1 MQSTLHYNFPLYEG
15 EDTPNLLVEWNATM
29 QALDTKLYALSIGN
43 AGPEIIREI
52 EQLITAV
59 NGLIDEVTQAIS
71 DINELQ
77 QTVNGVQSTVTS
89 LFNNIDEIQDSV
101 VALQGVITTVQQLV
115 ASLQEDVTG
124 NTDDISALQ
133 SSVNTLTSS
142 VSTLNG
148 ALENMQTSISGI
160 DNRVTALEQ
169 APAYELPKASANT
182 LGGVKVGN
190 NLSIDDN
197 GVLSA
202 TGSGGGGGD
211 YLPYITEQSFTGLE
225 NYSVRIVTGSSS
237 DPIPQAVQDIL
248 FGGAFY
254 TKFTSNQP
262 IRIIFVNSM
271 DVPVYDVRLDNNM
284 VYKATT
290 NTHIQDPN
298 NPQQTLWSVDYT
310 RLDSEAYRQASKAVK
325 GSISINL
332 PQNVQTTIPV
342 VYNNGESDLVFSTI
356 FPYTNAVT
364 KETHIIDR
372 NTVSNISIA
381 LSSIV
386 SFSSG
391 MGNKVIPYITN
402 ISIKGVSESANNKI
416 ILTDCDSSKVDYYIN
431 IQSTNPSVT
440 IINIVMSLSDLL
452 GYADYASYNRFIIDV
467 EYATLSGIGS
477 IQ

>member
-71 DINELQ
+71 DIDELQ

-124 NTDDISALQ
+124 NTDDISSLQ

-160 DNRVTALEQ
+160 NNRVTALEQ

-202 TGSGGGGGD
+202 SGGLETLPDGVMVHQNYYRDKYRLFNRGNLHTPFEAHVGLLID
-211 YLPYITEQSFTGLE
+211 MYDDSIVVEYALNKVWNPTNHIWVDDTTLPNNNSYTLTSLDVFDHTTGQMKEVPFDVANIGEKALVTNMYVLNVSGCVINVPGMFVANSLPSSSIPCQLYPYI
-225 NYSVRIVTGSSS
+225 
-237 DPIPQAVQDIL
+237 PQPGGVQHCAFDFKLNAV
-248 FGGAFY
+248 AE
-254 TKFTSNQP
+254 P
-262 IRIIFVNSM
+262 
-271 DVPVYDVRLDNNM
+271 
-284 VYKATT
+284 
-290 NTHIQDPN
+290 H
-298 NPQQTLWSVDYT
+298 
-310 RLDSEAYRQASKAVK
+310 
-325 GSISINL
+325 SINL
-332 PQNVQTTIPV
+332 SPEFSI
-342 VYNNGESDLVFSTI
+342 STI
-356 FPYTNAVT
+356 NPFFSGSVDGL
-364 KETHIIDR
+364 IDVA
-372 NTVSNISIA
+372 NKPNINP
-381 LSSIV
+381 SSYIFGQKI
-386 SFSSG
+386 SFSAIAG
-391 MGNKVIPYITN
+391 PY
-402 ISIKGVSESANNKI
+402 
-416 ILTDCDSSKVDYYIN
+416 SSYTK
-431 IQSTNPSVT
+431 PT
-440 IINIVMSLSDLL
+440 IINVDELVPPTS
-452 GYADYASYNRFIIDV
+452 GAVASYTGNIVCQFQ
-467 EYATLSGIGS
+467 IGFD
-477 IQ
+477 IGDGQA